1 MALFHFIDG
10 IKIKKIKNNDVKKLA
25 FFINSINKNNKFN
38 SLPYAVDGIKHRK
51 NHLKLCESKINEM
64 KKIKNNSDLSKD
76 FFLFLNNK
84 IIPKF
89 IEIKKNFLK
98 KQLELNKFQLF
109 KNDLIV
115 SPSDFGFHNAIKSKD
130 NFFFL
135 DFEYAGLDDPIKLIC
150 DFYCQPDQSLTSLQ
164 KKIFI
169 KNLSFKKYSIRQL
182 QYLTKIFIPIHRI
195 KWCCIIL
202 NEFKNNS
209 INSNKKLVKKNAI
222 MRKQLSKAKNY
233 FKKNFET

>member
-1 MALFHFIDG
+1 M
-10 IKIKKIKNNDVKKLA
+10 A

-115 SPSDFGFHNAIKSKD
+115 SPSDFDSIMQLNQKII
-130 NFFFL
+130 FFF
-135 DFEYAGLDDPIKLIC
+135 FR
-150 DFYCQPDQSLTSLQ
+150 F
-164 KKIFI
+164 
-169 KNLSFKKYSIRQL
+169 
-182 QYLTKIFIPIHRI
+182 
-195 KWCCIIL
+195 
-202 NEFKNNS
+202 
-209 INSNKKLVKKNAI
+209 
-222 MRKQLSKAKNY
+222 
-233 FKKNFET
+233 